1 MPLVYDKLGF
11 RFQYPDNWTLDEAEA
26 EATRSSVTVYSP
38 EGGFWSITVH
48 PDSAD
53 PLELAQ
59 AGVKAMRDV
68 YEQLDAEPAEERQ
81 VAGFDAEGF
90 ELNFYCL
97 DLTNTAIVRAFRGG
111 SASYVVFC
119 QAEDREYERIGP
131 VFEAM
136 THSLHVRD

>member
-1 MPLVYDKLGF
+1 MPLLYDKLGV
-11 RFQYPDNWTLDEAEA
+11 RFQYPDNWTLDEDEA
-26 EATRSSVTVYSP
+26 QATRSSVTTYSP
-38 EGGFWSITVH
+38 DGAFWSITVH
-48 PDSAD
+48 PDSAE
-53 PLELAQ
+53 PAELAK
-59 AGVKAMRDV
+59 AAVKAMREV
-68 YEQLDAEPAEERQ
+68 YEQLDAEPEEDLE

-119 QAEDREYERIGP
+119 QAEDREYVRLAP

-136 THSLHVRD
+136 TQSLQVRD